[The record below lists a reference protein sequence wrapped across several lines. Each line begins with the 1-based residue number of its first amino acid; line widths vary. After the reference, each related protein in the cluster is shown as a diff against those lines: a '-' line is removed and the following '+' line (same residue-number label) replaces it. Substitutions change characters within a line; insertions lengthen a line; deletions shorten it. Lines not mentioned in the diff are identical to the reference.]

1 MRGFSKLGCGFGS
14 LRGWAAVALALLVS
28 GNVGCHRKPS
38 GPAHEPVAGQKTFAT
53 PDEAGLALAEAAA
66 STNQQQMAEIFGPNS
81 NSVLYSGDAAADNKD
96 MANFVAAFHR
106 MNRWQSVDNGTQ
118 SLMVG
123 ITNSI
128 FPVPLA
134 KDSKGQWFF
143 ETPAGAA
150 ELLARRIGR
159 NEVAAIDICASLAD
173 AQEEYYRQDHGT
185 EKQFARKLI
194 SDPGKDDGLY
204 WPSTPGKPKSP
215 IGPLLAYASDE
226 GAKLNASLHKPFH
239 GYYFGILTSQG
250 FYANGAL
257 RDYVRNGV
265 MTRGFGF
272 IAWPAEYGKSGVMT
286 FLVNRDRQIFQK
298 DLGEK
303 TAGTAPFMKQ
313 FNPEPGWLQV
323 EQ

>member
-1 MRGFSKLGCGFGS
+1 MRRFSRLGCESGS
-14 LRGWAAVALALLVS
+14 LRGWAAVALLLVVC
-28 GNVGCHRKPS
+28 GNAGCHRKAS

-53 PDEAGLALAEAAA
+53 PDEAGKALAEAAA
-66 STNQQQMAEIFGPNS
+66 SGNQQQLAEIFGPNS
-81 NSVLYSGDAAADNKD
+81 NGVLYSGDAGLDKED
-96 MANFVAAFHR
+96 MADFAAAFQR
-106 MNRWQSVDNGTQ
+106 MNRWRSVDNGTQ

-159 NEVAAIDICASLAD
+159 NEVAVIDICASLAD
-173 AQEEYYRQDHGT
+173 AQEEYYKQDHGA

-204 WPSTPGKPKSP
+204 WPAAPGKPKSP
-215 IGPLLAYASDE
+215 VGPLLAYASDE

-239 GYYFGILTSQG
+239 GYYFAILNSQG

-286 FLVNRDRQIFQK
+286 FIVNRDRQIFQK

-303 TAGTAPFMKQ
+303 TPGTAPFMKQ